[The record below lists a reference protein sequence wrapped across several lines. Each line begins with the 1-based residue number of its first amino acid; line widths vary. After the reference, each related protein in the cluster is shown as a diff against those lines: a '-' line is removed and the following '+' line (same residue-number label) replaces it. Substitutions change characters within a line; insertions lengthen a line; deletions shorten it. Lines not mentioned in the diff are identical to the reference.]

1 MNKRPRLNQ
10 AIEVLKSL
18 VHISEEA
25 ESALADYVEMRE
37 QGLHFE
43 AARMVVD
50 IVDQHFKTL
59 DEKGIAHG

>member
-10 AIEVLKSL
+10 AIDVLKSL
-18 VHISEEA
+18 VHISEDAA
-25 ESALADYVEMRE
+25 EALADYEEMRR
-37 QGLHFE
+37 QGMHFQ